1 MTRILLIENEN
12 TLHWIEP
19 SGQLAEQELKLEH
32 CKLTARLEKKDIEM
46 ITHAN
51 KHTPLR
57 RFDVGSLLVLI
68 PDGSLKPLAHL
79 PPAGQSSRLT
89 NRQKQVLQALA
100 NGLST
105 KQIAVQ
111 LHLSERTVLMHVRD
125 LKGRLGAVT
134 REQIILKALSGGML

>member
-12 TLHWIEP
+12 TLHWFES
-19 SGQLAEQELKLEH
+19 SGQVPEWKTELDTAALE
-32 CKLTARLEKKDIEM
+32 TRLQKKEVEM
-46 ITHAN
+46 ITRIHKA
-51 KHTPLR
+51 TPLR

-68 PDGSLKPLAHL
+68 PDGSLKPLASL
-79 PPAGQSSRLT
+79 PPAGQGSRLT
-89 NRQKQVLQALA
+89 NRQKQVLAALA

-125 LKGRLGAVT
+125 LKERLGAVT
-134 REQIILKALSGGML
+134 REQVILKALSGGVL

>member
-12 TLHWIEP
+12 TLHWFES
-19 SGQLAEQELKLEH
+19 SGQVPEWKNGLDTAALA
-32 CKLTARLEKKDIEM
+32 ARLKQKEVEVIKNVHK
-46 ITHAN
+46 T
-51 KHTPLR
+51 TPLR

-68 PDGSLKPLAHL
+68 PDGSLKPLASL
-79 PPAGQSSRLT
+79 PPAGQGSRLT

-134 REQIILKALSGGML
+134 REQVILKALSSGVL

>member
-46 ITHAN
+46 ITQTN

-57 RFDVGSLLVLI
+57 RFDVGSLIVLI
-68 PDGSLKPLAHL
+68 PDGSIKPLTAVH
-79 PPAGQSSRLT
+79 PAGQDLQLT
-89 NRQKQVLQALA
+89 SRQKQVLRALA

-111 LHLSERTVLMHVRD
+111 LHLSERTVLMHVHA
-125 LKGRLGAVT
+125 LKERLGAAT
-134 REQIILKALSGGML
+134 RERIILKALSGGVL

>member
-12 TLHWIEP
+12 TLHWFES
-19 SGQLAEQELKLEH
+19 SGQVPEWKSGLDTAALQ
-32 CKLTARLEKKDIEM
+32 ARLKKEEVEM
-46 ITHAN
+46 ITHVH
-51 KHTPLR
+51 KTTPLR

-79 PPAGQSSRLT
+79 PSAGQVSRLT

-111 LHLSERTVLMHVRD
+111 LHLSERTVLMHVRA
-125 LKGRLGAVT
+125 LKERLGAVT
-134 REQIILKALSGGML
+134 REQVILKALSGGVL